1 MIGGNPKNESNIF
14 RILESEGVTEIGALY
29 KVSSSKLLLV
39 FGSKTAKEKL
49 SGTGIQCRFDDSEI
63 CLNFRKRVGPLT
75 DGKGLIFVTI
85 FLPEFI
91 SDQAVRP
98 VFSNFG
104 EVVSV
109 FKGRQHRFNNDV
121 RN

>member
-49 SGTGIQCRFDDSEI
+49 RYRDPMPF
-63 CLNFRKRVGPLT
+63 
-75 DGKGLIFVTI
+75 
-85 FLPEFI
+85 
-91 SDQAVRP
+91 
-98 VFSNFG
+98 
-104 EVVSV
+104 
-109 FKGRQHRFNNDV
+109 
-121 RN
+121 